1 MIVSKSAAKKLVAKK
16 GPARTVVFTVGHS
29 TRPIDDFLALLRA
42 HGVRLLVDVRT
53 IPRSR
58 HNPQFNQD
66 SLREALKGARIGYR
80 HMKGLGGL
88 RHARK
93 DSPNGAWRNASFRG
107 FADYMQTEEFAQN
120 VDRLIELARKRQTA
134 IMCAEA
140 VPFRCHRSL
149 IGDAL
154 LARHIGAEE
163 LSSLSSTRPHTLTPW
178 ARVRGKR
185 VWYPPEKE
193 NV

>member
-1 MIVSKSAAKKLVAKK
+1 M
-16 GPARTVVFTVGHS
+16 FTAGHS
-29 TRPIDDFLALLRA
+29 TRPIADFLELLRA

-53 IPRSR
+53 VPRSR

-66 SLREALKGARIGYR
+66 ALRTALRGARIGYR

-88 RHARK
+88 RHPRK

-107 FADYMQTEEFAQN
+107 FADYMQTAEFEEN
-120 VDRLIELARKRQTA
+120 LERLIELARARQTA

-140 VPFRCHRSL
+140 VPWRCHRSL

-154 LARHIGAEE
+154 VARRIGVEE
-163 LSSLSSTRPHTLTPW
+163 LSSLRSTRAHTMTPW
-178 ARVRGKR
+178 ARVRGRR
-185 VWYPPEKE
+185 VTYPAE
-193 NV
+193 

>member
-1 MIVSKSAAKKLVAKK
+1 LAQRAKKP
-16 GPARTVVFTVGHS
+16 GRSRTVVFTVGHS
-29 TRPIDDFLALLRA
+29 TRALEDFLALLRA

-53 IPRSR
+53 VPRSR

-66 SLREALKGARIGYR
+66 ALRSALRRARIGYR

-88 RHARK
+88 RHPLK

-107 FADYMQTEEFAQN
+107 FADYMQTEEFAEN
-120 VDRLIELARKRQTA
+120 LERLIELARKRQTA

-140 VPFRCHRSL
+140 VPWRCHRSL

-154 LARHIGAEE
+154 LARRFRVEE
-163 LSSLSSTRPHTLTPW
+163 LSSLSSTRPHTLAPW
-178 ARVRGKR
+178 ARVRGKQ
-185 VWYPPEKE
+185 VIYPPE
-193 NV
+193 